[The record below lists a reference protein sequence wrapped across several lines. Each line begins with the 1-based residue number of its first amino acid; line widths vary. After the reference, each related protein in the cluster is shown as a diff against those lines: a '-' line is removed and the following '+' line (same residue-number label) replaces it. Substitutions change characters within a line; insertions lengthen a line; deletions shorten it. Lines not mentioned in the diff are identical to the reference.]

1 MAPSTLHTLP
11 TTSPYTHHILLTK
24 KFIGMSRRNL
34 TGSYTAPAHLVEV
47 EEEPQNNHIIT
58 KNDYNSQRFNRTLD
72 MEVKSYKERMQENIL
87 RKEDQR
93 VTQLV
98 EKKKLELAET
108 EPPRKKLRNGEDPYI
123 GNKESTHNE
132 SGNNSEQEDKERDND
147 VLKGNETEKS
157 MLPTTEKE
165 DRNIVANVPV
175 IGGIPLTDDF
185 LDKIFPKGF
194 VKAPVPEGYTQIM
207 SEASQVDLYVMPD
220 SRGMEAHLINDTLP
234 EYEGITMRKEDVKHF
249 SMLVSIKVEALTDAD
264 EKKRFQALDLI
275 FRAKNGPPNI
285 RKKAMRS
292 LNSNAKRFGPAPL
305 FGIILPLMLEPA
317 LDEADR
323 HILTKLLGR
332 LVYQLDEEIRPY
344 THKIISAVS
353 PLLIDEDM
361 TLRLESRDVISTT
374 ARSAGLANIV
384 SSLRPDLDHS
394 DEYVRNLTARV
405 FAIVAMTLGLKKVL
419 PFVKAVIRSK
429 KSWQARH
436 TGIRIVHHL
445 CIQLGGG
452 NGALIL
458 PYLPQMVDVLK
469 PGLSD
474 ELIQVR
480 TATANTLAQMAD
492 SVHPYGIE
500 AFEPILEP
508 SWAGLKHHRGRALAA
523 FLRCVGSMVPLMDH
537 DSSYVEYSNYYT
549 RELMNVMT
557 REFSSPDDEMRK
569 SLLRVMARLPLSRAI
584 FPNYRRQVI
593 SPFILSFWTRRVAL
607 DSVQLGRLVVE
618 ATGQLALRF
627 NVPFVLEQL
636 TPFAKDANENLR
648 RMAADAIHKIVAANP
663 KSVIEFETKFD
674 AVLVDAVLYALQE
687 QTEPHPVYLLAIS
700 TVCKALGLRLE
711 PHVSVILST
720 VLYRLKNNEPSVR
733 QQSADLVSG
742 VALVLSE
749 CAHGDTSVM
758 RKLILFLY
766 ELLGEA
772 YPEVLG
778 SIVGALYACID
789 TLDRNELL
797 MLDNPSV
804 NMLLPTLTPIL
815 KNRHEKVQEQ
825 CIRLVGL
832 IAKRNAETINAKEW
846 MRVCFDLLD
855 MLKSQRK
862 RIRIAAN
869 ATFGHIA
876 NTIGPQDVLAMLLN
890 NLRVQERQ
898 MRVCTAVAIGIVA
911 DTCSPF
917 TVLPALMNEYRV
929 PDKNV
934 QNSVLK
940 AMSFMF
946 EYLDGSTTK
955 DYLFAVTPLLED
967 ALTDR
972 DQVHR
977 QTASTVVRHLAL
989 NCAGMAHDDY
999 QQVFIHFL
1007 NLVLPNIYES
1017 SPHVIIRMIECL
1029 DALRIVVGP
1038 GIFLNYVW
1046 AGLFQAARKVR
1057 SPYWKIYNAAYVQN
1071 CDAIVP
1077 YYPRLDTLPHDQGQS
1092 YNVDELDVWL

>member
-1 MAPSTLHTLP
+1 
-11 TTSPYTHHILLTK
+11 
-24 KFIGMSRRNL
+24 MSKRNL
-34 TGSYTAPAHLVEV
+34 TGVYTAPSHLVDIED
-47 EEEPQNNHIIT
+47 EPQNKHVIT
-58 KNDYNSQRFNRTLD
+58 KDDYNSQRFSRKID
-72 MEVKSYKERMQENIL
+72 MEVKSYKQRMEENSLIREDERV
-87 RKEDQR
+87 KK
-93 VTQLV
+93 LV
-98 EKKKLELAET
+98 KEKKDLESLDKA
-108 EPPRKKLRNGEDPYI
+108 EPPRKRLRNGEDLE
-123 GNKESTHNE
+123 GSANKNSMEQNGKVEDNE
-132 SGNNSEQEDKERDND
+132 EKGASEVQIVVEKANNGENDSAQDKEL
-147 VLKGNETEKS
+147 VKAQV
-157 MLPTTEKE
+157 P
-165 DRNIVANVPV
+165 IVN
-175 IGGIPLTDDF
+175 GIALTDEV
-185 LDKIFPKGF
+185 LNRILPQGY
-194 VKAPVPEGYTQIM
+194 VKANVPEGYTQKEQE
-207 SEASQVDLYVMPD
+207 SSQLDLYVIPD
-220 SRGMEAHLINDTLP
+220 SSGAEAHLVNETLP
-234 EYEGITMRKEDVKHF
+234 EYEGISMRKEDVKHF
-249 SMLVSIKVEALTDAD
+249 SILVNVKAD
-264 EKKRFQALDLI
+264 DISDLEEKKQFRALDLV
-275 FRAKNGPPNI
+275 FRVKSGPPHI
-285 RKKAMRS
+285 RKKAMR
-292 LNSNAKRFGPAPL
+292 NINANAKDLGPATL
-305 FGIILPLMLEPA
+305 FGIILPLMLEAA

-332 LVYQLDEEIRPY
+332 VVYQLDEDIRPY
-344 THKIISAVS
+344 THKIITAVS
-353 PLLIDEDM
+353 PLLIDEDL
-361 TLRLESRDVISTT
+361 TLRLESREVIS
-374 ARSAGLANIV
+374 AVSRAAGLANIV
-384 SSLRPDLDHS
+384 SSLRPDLDHT

-405 FAIVAMTLGLKKVL
+405 FAVVATTLGLIKVL

-445 CIQLGGG
+445 CILLGGG

-458 PYLPQMVDVLK
+458 PYLPQLVDVLK

-480 TATANTLAQMAD
+480 TATANTLAQLAE
-492 SVHPYGIE
+492 SVHPYGID
-500 AFEPILEP
+500 AFESILEP
-508 SWAGLKHHRGRALAA
+508 VWAGLKHHRGRGLAA
-523 FLRCVGSMVPLMDH
+523 FLRCIGSMITLMEH
-537 DSSYVEYSNYYT
+537 DPSYIEYTNYYT
-549 RELMNVMT
+549 RELMHVMT
-557 REFSSPDDEMRK
+557 REFSSPDDDMRK
-569 SLLRVMARLPLSRAI
+569 SLLRVMSQLPLSKAI

-593 SPFILSFWTRRVAL
+593 TPFLQSFWTRRVAL
-607 DSVQLGRLVVE
+607 DSAQINRLVVD
-618 ATGQLALRF
+618 ATGQLALRLD
-627 NVPFVLEQL
+627 VPLVMEQL
-636 TPFAKDANENLR
+636 TPYAKDANENLR
-648 RMAADAIHKIVAANP
+648 RMAADAINKIIAANP
-663 KSVIEFETKFD
+663 KSVIEFDSKFD

-687 QTEPHPVYLLAIS
+687 QTEPHPVYLLALS
-700 TVCKALGLRLE
+700 TVCRILGLRLQ
-711 PHVSVILST
+711 PHIPVILST
-720 VLYRLKNNEPSVR
+720 VLYRLKNNEPSIR

-749 CAHGDTSVM
+749 CAQGDTSVM

-778 SIVGALYACID
+778 SIVGALYACIE
-789 TLDRNELL
+789 TLDKNELL
-797 MLDNPSV
+797 TLENPSV

-832 IAKRNAETINAKEW
+832 LAKRNAETINAKEW

-855 MLKSQRK
+855 MLKSQKK

-876 NTIGPQDVLAMLLN
+876 NTIGPQDVLVMLLN

-898 MRVCTAVAIGIVA
+898 MRVCSAVAIGIVA

-940 AMSFMF
+940 ALSFMF

-955 DYLFAVTPLLED
+955 DYLFAITPLLED

-977 QTASTVVRHLAL
+977 QTAATVVRHLAL

-1007 NLVLPNIYES
+1007 NLVWPNIYES
-1017 SPHVIIRMIECL
+1017 SPHVIIRIIECL
-1029 DALRIVVGP
+1029 DALRIVIGP
-1038 GIFLNYVW
+1038 GVFLNYVW
-1046 AGLFQAARKVR
+1046 PGLFQAARKVR
-1057 SPYWKIYNAAYVQN
+1057 VPYWKVYNAAYVQN

-1077 YYPRLDTLPHDQGQS
+1077 YYPRLDTLPHGPEES
-1092 YNVDELDVWL
+1092 YNVDELDIWL